1 MRLILEKFLKVQ
13 SMNKISEENIMDLAL
28 ETLLILVIG
37 LLLWRIMARYSM
49 KNNQPKGSTYFDSN
63 YKKKWRRK

>member
-1 MRLILEKFLKVQ
+1 
-13 SMNKISEENIMDLAL
+13 MNKISEENIMDLAL

-37 LLLWRIMARYSM
+37 LLLWRIMARYSR